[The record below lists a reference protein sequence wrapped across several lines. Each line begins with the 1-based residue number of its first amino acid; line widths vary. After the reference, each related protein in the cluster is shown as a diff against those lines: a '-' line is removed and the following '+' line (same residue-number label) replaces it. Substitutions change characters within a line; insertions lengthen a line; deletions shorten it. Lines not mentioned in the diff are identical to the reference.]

1 MNNKLVYLYEYID
14 INECSS
20 IKKGCAHAHNCT
32 NTIGSYYCSCNAGY
46 VLSGK
51 SCNGIYILY
60 ICPGCIKIIVD
71 INECNVNNGGCEHSC
86 TNTVGSYTC
95 SCNTGYQLSLG
106 HYCSGNLIENYYAL
120 LICRY

>member
-1 MNNKLVYLYEYID
+1 MSID

-20 IKKGCAHAHNCT
+20 NKGGCAHTCT

-60 ICPGCIKIIVD
+60 ICPGGIKIV
-71 INECNVNNGGCEHSC
+71 
-86 TNTVGSYTC
+86 
-95 SCNTGYQLSLG
+95 
-106 HYCSGNLIENYYAL
+106 
-120 LICRY
+120 RY